1 MFVSTL
7 NMGQISHVCMCGLI
21 WVVYLHLPFPRVMTL
36 GDTILIQVSQLTLTV
51 RIKQFFYIP
60 QRLVYLF

>member
-7 NMGQISHVCMCGLI
+7 NMCQISHVCMRGLI
-21 WVVYLHLPFPRVMTL
+21 WVVYHHLLVPRVMTL
-36 GDTILIQVSQLTLTV
+36 GDTILIQVSQLNLTV

-60 QRLVYLF
+60 QRLVCLF